1 MTEEASKQ
9 VHPMARRFRGF
20 LPVVVDVETGGFNS
34 RTDALL
40 EVAAV
45 LITMDEDGWLQR
57 GETLS
62 QHVKPFEG
70 ANLEQSALDFTGI
83 NPWAEDRDAVDE
95 AEALREVFNPI
106 RKAMK
111 AHDCKRAVLVGH
123 NATFDHNFVFAA
135 AERADIKRNP
145 FHPFS
150 TFDTATLAGLAYG
163 HTVLAEACK
172 RAGLEF
178 SSREAHSAAY
188 DAEKTAD
195 LFCGIVNRWKA
206 LGGFPLPE
214 ADPEESGAEK
224 PASE

>member
-1 MTEEASKQ
+1 MTETTTP
-9 VHPMARRFRGF
+9 HPMSTRFRGY
-20 LPVVVDVETGGFNS
+20 LPVVVDVETGGFNAS
-34 RTDALL
+34 TDALL

-45 LITMDEDGWLQR
+45 LLTMDSDGWLVR
-57 GETLS
+57 SETIVREV
-62 QHVKPFEG
+62 HPFEG

-83 NPWAEDRDAVDE
+83 DPWQPERPAIDE
-95 AEALREVFNPI
+95 KTALADIFGPI
-106 RKAMK
+106 RKAIK

-135 AERADIKRNP
+135 ATRTDLKRNP

-172 RAGLEF
+172 RAGIEF

-195 LFCGIVNRWKA
+195 LFCAIVNRWKE
-206 LGGFPLPE
+206 LGGFPH
-214 ADPEESGAEK
+214 AAIAEQTD
-224 PASE
+224 